1 MTRAGRAR
9 GVATAAAA
17 YGGGGLTALGA
28 VAVGVVAVE
37 ARMAR
42 RWVGQPFGP
51 AGPDADGVYG
61 AGPGDPLVLGV
72 VGDSSADGL
81 GAQVPEQTPGALVAS
96 GLAAVAGRR
105 VRLVNRAVVGADSR
119 GLDAQVDRLLAEVPA
134 PDVVLVMVGAN
145 DVTHRVRPPE
155 AARALGGALAR
166 LRAAGAEVVVG
177 TCPDLGVV
185 EPVAQPLRTLARRWA
200 HELAAAQTVA
210 VVEAGGRSV
219 SLGDL
224 LGPEFAA
231 APSELFSA
239 DGFHPSPAGYARA
252 AAVLLPAVCTALGLE
267 PEQLP
272 SDRPERVVPVAQAA
286 ATAAAEP
293 GTEVEG
299 ARRDGAER
307 GPLGRWARLRR
318 RGER

>member
-1 MTRAGRAR
+1 MTRASRAR
-9 GVATAAAA
+9 KVAAAAA

-28 VAVGVVAVE
+28 LAVGVVAVE
-37 ARMAR
+37 ARLAR
-42 RWVGQPFGP
+42 RWVGRPFGP

-61 AGPGDPLVLGV
+61 AGPGELLVLGV

-81 GAQVPEQTPGALVAS
+81 GAETPAQTPGAIVAT

-119 GLDAQVDRLLAEVPA
+119 DLGVQVDRLLEEVPA

-145 DVTHRVRPPE
+145 DVTHRVRPTD
-155 AARALGGALAR
+155 AVRALSGALTR

-177 TCPDLGVV
+177 TCPDLGAV
-185 EPVAQPLRTLARRWA
+185 EPVAQPLRSLARRWA
-200 HELAAAQTVA
+200 RELAAAQTIA

-239 DGFHPSPAGYARA
+239 DRFHPSPAGYARA
-252 AAVLLPAVCTALGLE
+252 AAVLLPAVGASLGLW
-267 PEQLP
+267 PEQP
-272 SDRPERVVPVAQAA
+272 SEGRAERVVPVAQAA
-286 ATAAAEP
+286 AAAAHEP

-299 ARRDGAER
+299 ASRDGAER
-307 GPLGRWARLRR
+307 GPSGRWARLRR